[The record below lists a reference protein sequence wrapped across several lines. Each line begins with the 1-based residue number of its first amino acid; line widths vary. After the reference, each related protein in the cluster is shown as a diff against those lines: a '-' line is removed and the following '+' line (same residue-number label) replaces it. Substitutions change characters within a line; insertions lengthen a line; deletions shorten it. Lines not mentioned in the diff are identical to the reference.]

1 MWRNDRGTLEVKPE
15 LMSWIRRALLIFG
28 AIILL
33 VMGLGAHY
41 YFKGFSSIAV
51 RRGREASR
59 RPVEVAEYRRL
70 DRQLAD
76 LRVFAVGHGY
86 NTQMAFLVDMGLP
99 SGKYRF
105 FVADLDKDSVVLAG
119 LVAHGCGNRRF
130 AVHPDFSNIDGSS
143 CTSLGRY
150 WIGAGYSGRFG
161 RAYRLYGLDSSNSQA
176 FRRNVVLHSFSYVP
190 EAETDPLPICNSRGC
205 PMVSEGF
212 LRQLEPLIDRSSR
225 PILLW
230 IFD

>member
-1 MWRNDRGTLEVKPE
+1 
-15 LMSWIRRALLIFG
+15 MSWIRRLLLFLG

-33 VMGLGAHY
+33 GLGLGAHY
-41 YFKGFSSIAV
+41 YFKGFSGFAF
-51 RRGREASR
+51 RRGLEASR
-59 RPVEVAEYRRL
+59 RPVELSENRRL
-70 DRQLAD
+70 DRHFAD
-76 LRVFAVGHGY
+76 LRIFAIGHGY
-86 NTQMAFLVDMGLP
+86 NAQLAFFVDMGLP

-105 FVADLDKDSVVLAG
+105 FVADMEKDSVVLSG

-130 AVHPDFSNIDGSS
+130 SVQPDFSNIDGSN

-150 WIGAGYSGRFG
+150 RIGGAYNGRFG
-161 RAYRLYGLDSSNSQA
+161 RAYRLYGLDSTNSQA
-176 FRRNVVLHSFSYVP
+176 LRRNVVLHSFAYVP

-212 LRQLEPLIDRSSR
+212 LKQLEPLIDRSSR

-230 IFD
+230 IFNSKD